1 MLTERLVDHDAPLD
15 RLRCAERSLRRR
27 RWRVGNYWAVEPPV
41 AADLVGTAVQYQMW
55 HALALVGVAW
65 LSDDPWVPD
74 GVVGVAGG
82 CFLLG
87 ILLFC
92 GTLCATTAEGVPLFP
107 LSAPAG
113 SFLLVAGW
121 IGLGAAG
128 LMPR

>member
-1 MLTERLVDHDAPLD
+1 MMCLWIVCAALNGFCAVGVGAWATIGLV
-15 RLRCAERSLRRR
+15 ES
-27 RWRVGNYWAVEPPV
+27 PV

>member
-1 MLTERLVDHDAPLD
+1 MMCLWIVCAALNGFCAVGVGAWATIGLV
-15 RLRCAERSLRRR
+15 ES
-27 RWRVGNYWAVEPPV
+27 PV

-113 SFLLVAGW
+113 GLLLVAGW